1 MTGCNARAARSG
13 FDSTT
18 YAAIRLGETGTTPH
32 DRVSS
37 TRYKMREKLT
47 LCERGM
53 CGEGRVGYKMYVDV
67 TKCLRGIHDE

>member
-1 MTGCNARAARSG
+1 MGAQRGGG

-18 YAAIRLGETGTTPH
+18 CAALLDWDRPARLHTSTHG
-32 DRVSS
+32 RVSA

-53 CGEGRVGYKMYVDV
+53 CGQGRVGYKMYVDV